1 MYNRIGICFGGYCP
15 MHRGHLDVIMT
26 AKKQC
31 DRVFVV
37 VCGYDN
43 EPRAQE
49 IGIDLNKRYV
59 LVKEFFKEDEQITV
73 LKINDTELGID
84 ESMSEHNWRTWT
96 NEVERQLKD
105 QLGIPDWWES
115 RERDNLMFYVAEGR
129 YVRDLH
135 KAGHYPVRYIPRTNP
150 ISGTAIRKEPMR
162 WFPQIV
168 KTFQPYFVKNILVI
182 GTASEGKTTLVNDI
196 AKYFNIP
203 KTVEYGRIYMEQRNI
218 TDVDLV
224 ANDFHQ
230 FISGQYEEYK
240 RAVMNAATGITIQ
253 DTDNLVTLMY
263 ARAYAADKDID
274 ISLDDYH
281 SLCQHAKSIAKY
293 FHWEHIFVVT
303 PGNEQFV
310 DDGCRYMK
318 QSSMDE
324 REKNMQNLEI
334 LIDMFDY
341 DRDSITYLTGGEF
354 EKNFETVRDY
364 IQNLK

>member
-1 MYNRIGICFGGYCP
+1 MNDTIGICFGGYCP
-15 MHRGHLDVIMT
+15 MHRGHLDVIMK

-31 DRVFVV
+31 NRVFVV

-43 EPRAQE
+43 EPRAEE
-49 IGIDLNKRYV
+49 ISLDLNKRYA
-59 LVKEFFKEDEQITV
+59 LVTEFFKGDEQITV
-73 LKINDTELGID
+73 LKVNDTKLGID
-84 ESMSEHNWRTWT
+84 ESMSMHNWTVWT
-96 NEVERQLKD
+96 KEVKHQIDIILMPERKPLCYRKYK
-105 QLGIPDWWES
+105 W
-115 RERDNLMFYVAEGR
+115 YVAEQR
-129 YVRDLH
+129 YVDDLT
-135 KAGHYPVRYIPRTNP
+135 AIEEPVVYIERVNP
-150 ISGTAIRKEPMR
+150 ISGTAIRKKPMK

-240 RAVMNAATGITIQ
+240 KAVLNAQKGITIQ

-263 ARAYAADKDID
+263 AKAYEKDPDID
-274 ISLDDYH
+274 ITGDDYRA
-281 SLCQHAKSIAKY
+281 LVQHAKSIAKY
-293 FHWEHIFVVT
+293 FSWDHIFVVT
-303 PGNEQFV
+303 PANPNFV
-310 DDGCRYMK
+310 DDGSRYMK
-318 QSSMDE
+318 QSVMSE
-324 REKNMQNLEI
+324 RKKNMNRLKM
-334 LIDMFDY
+334 LIDVFNY
-341 DRDSITYLTGGEF
+341 DKDRITYLTGGEF
-354 EKNFETVRDY
+354 EKNFEIVRDY